1 MRRLVSVAVATVL
14 VLSLAGTAFAAK
26 GGNGGVGSTGGSGG
40 AWIVLNPPTALSV
53 TGTDTATF
61 SIYQTKTSNP
71 YVRVNCTVNGV
82 LAYSQL
88 LGYFPSWPYG
98 QTFTFSSNYLNWNYE
113 NLPLNCSGILEYLNA
128 KGGEQ
133 ALASTSFAVSP

>member
-1 MRRLVSVAVATVL
+1 MRRFLAVALAAALL
-14 VLSLAGTAFAAK
+14 VTLSGTAFAAK
-26 GGNGGVGSTGGSGG
+26 GGNGGVGSTSGSGG
-40 AWIVLNPPTALSV
+40 AWIVLSPPTALSV
-53 TGTDTATF
+53 TGIDTASF
-61 SIYQTKTSNP
+61 SIYQTKTSSP

-113 NLPLNCSGILEYLNA
+113 NLPMSCTGILEYLNA
-128 KGGEQ
+128 KGAEQ
-133 ALASTSFAVSP
+133 ALASTSFTVSP